1 MPLQVGDYNRSMK
14 RLLKVT
20 GTALLAVV
28 SVAVAAIDVVPL
40 PTELPDIPQGH
51 LPPPGE
57 YRIWLPEEPAGHQAP
72 PGSCADLAREVS
84 LGSWLIYRATSGAV
98 EITAYSTDTKN
109 LVGEVAFYD
118 TETHARLESSPAT
131 VSIPELEV
139 PKGHLPPPGECK
151 VWFPDQPAGH
161 QPPPGD
167 CAELSGDVPPGA
179 WLLYGSAADEVVAT
193 AYHPEVEGL
202 VVKVETLDD

>member
-1 MPLQVGDYNRSMK
+1 MK
-14 RLLKVT
+14 SLSKFT

-28 SVAVAAIDVVPL
+28 SVAIAAIEVVPL

-57 YRIWLPEEPAGHQAP
+57 CRVWLPEEPAGHQPP
-72 PGSCADLAREVS
+72 PGSCAELSREVP
-84 LGSWLIYRATSGAV
+84 LGGWLIYRATSDAV
-98 EITAYSTDTKN
+98 EITAYSTDTEN
-109 LVGEVAFYD
+109 LVGEVAVYN
-118 TETHARLESSPAT
+118 TETQARLESSPETA
-131 VSIPELEV
+131 SLPELEV
-139 PKGHLPPPGECK
+139 PKGHLPPPGACK
-151 VWFPDQPAGH
+151 VWFPDRPAGH

-167 CAELSGDVPPGA
+167 CAELTADVPPGA
-179 WLLYGSAADEVVAT
+179 WLLYGSAADEVTAT